1 MSSSEE
7 IQEVFEQDIAEKTRI
22 IGVHK
27 LLDCLDGFQVKDFPE
42 NLVSATDRDLLR
54 RIFEKDKDWQQYGD
68 YYTLISEEDKKRLGE
83 IICKIA
89 DAEAEDG

>member
-7 IQEVFEQDIAEKTRI
+7 IQEVFEQEIAEKTRI

-27 LLDCLDGFQVKDFPE
+27 LLDCLDGFQIKDFPE
-42 NLVSATDRDLLR
+42 DLVSAKDRALLR
-54 RIFEKDKDWQQYGD
+54 RIFDKDADWQEGEEPY
-68 YYTLISEEDKKRLGE
+68 LRFSEEDKRRLGE

-89 DAEAEDG
+89 DGDADVE